1 MDLGTH
7 LTVLA
12 GPTVP
17 LPLPAPLAARLVS
30 VASRETDAERSAF
43 SLTFD
48 AGRSGPADLMDS
60 PLLVYP
66 GLFTGSRVSVVVTV
80 NAMPQVMVDG
90 FVTEVRYQPGSA
102 PGSSTLVVTGEDV
115 SWLLDKVEVSREQP
129 MDDYP
134 QVMMIL
140 ASYMAQGV
148 LPMTVPPADMDP
160 PSPTDRVPHQ
170 RGTDLAHLWQLARRH
185 GYVTYAIPGPGPGT
199 STYYWGPAVR
209 VGVPQPAITIG
220 QLPSTNVI
228 GELAFAV
235 DAHGPVSIEGRDI
248 DRRLGKAYPI
258 RTGPPMRIPLAAIP
272 LAVARAGDTRIRLAG
287 ASGSSTTGTIARAQ
301 AQVDAA
307 ADAVTAKG
315 KLDGSR
321 YGGVLRPRGLVGLR
335 GAGYAH
341 DGLWYVRSVEHSWS
355 RGAWTQDFELARD
368 GYGSTVPVVRP

>member
-17 LPLPAPLAARLVS
+17 LPLPAPLAARLIS

-48 AGRSGPADLMDS
+48 AGRSGPAELMDS

-66 GLFTGSRVSVVVTV
+66 GLATGSRVSVVVTV
-80 NAMPQVMVDG
+80 NAVPQVMVDG
-90 FVTEVRYQPGSA
+90 FITQVQHQPGSA
-102 PGSSTLVVTGEDV
+102 PGTSKLVVKGEDV

-140 ASYMAQGV
+140 ASYMANGIV
-148 LPMTVPPADMDP
+148 PMAMPPADMDP

-170 RGTDLAHLWQLARRH
+170 RATDLAHLTELARRH

-199 STYYWGPAVR
+199 STMYWGPAVR

-220 QLPSTNVI
+220 QLPSTNVV
-228 GELAFAV
+228 GEITFAV
-235 DAHGPVSIEGRDI
+235 DAHGPVAVEGRDT
-248 DRRLGKAYPI
+248 DRRMGRAMPI
-258 RTGPPMRIPLAAIP
+258 RTGPPMRVPLAAIP
-272 LAVARAGDTRIRLAG
+272 LAVARAADTRVRLSNE
-287 ASGSSTTGTIARAQ
+287 SGSSTTGTIARAQ

-307 ADAVTAKG
+307 ADAVTASG

-335 GAGYAH
+335 GAGWAY
-341 DGLWYVRSVEHSWS
+341 DGLWYVRSVEHTWS
-355 RGAWTQDFELARD
+355 RGSWTQDFSLARD
-368 GYGSTVPVVRP
+368 GYGSTVPAVRP